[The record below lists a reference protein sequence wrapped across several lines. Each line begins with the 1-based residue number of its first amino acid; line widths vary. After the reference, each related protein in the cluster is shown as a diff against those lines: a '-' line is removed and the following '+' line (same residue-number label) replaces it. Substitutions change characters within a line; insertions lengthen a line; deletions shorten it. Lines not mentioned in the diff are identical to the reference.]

1 MAAEMVLLRAT
12 REEAVLFGVDDI
24 EAGERL
30 WLRVT
35 LGCKIKDNQHKLVPS
50 DTTILTI
57 LKVFKFASFPL
68 SSAQSSFCCKS

>member
-12 REEAVLFGVDDI
+12 REEAVVFGVDDI

-35 LGCKIKDNQHKLVPS
+35 LGGLVLDGAVLGLEDVSVLTSLVLVSEDS
-50 DTTILTI
+50 D
-57 LKVFKFASFPL
+57 
-68 SSAQSSFCCKS
+68 